1 MGIASPTV
9 RRSRPLSRAR
19 DPRVVLPLIAD
30 VVRGSEATRADALW
44 ALTGVAHR
52 MGRECLYQMLRMDAD
67 TSDAENGP
75 LDAFMDQLFR
85 YSQKKVEE
93 HFELFYVIGA
103 RRIVLAEEPQGCT
116 H

>member
-9 RRSRPLSRAR
+9 RRFRPRSRTR
-19 DPRVVLPLIAD
+19 DARVVLPLIAD
-30 VVRGSEATRADALW
+30 VACGSEATCPDVLW

-52 MGRECLYQMLRMDAD
+52 LGREGLYQMLRMDAD

-93 HFELFYVIGA
+93 HFESFYDIGA
-103 RRIVLAEEPQGCT
+103 RRIVLAEEPQRCT